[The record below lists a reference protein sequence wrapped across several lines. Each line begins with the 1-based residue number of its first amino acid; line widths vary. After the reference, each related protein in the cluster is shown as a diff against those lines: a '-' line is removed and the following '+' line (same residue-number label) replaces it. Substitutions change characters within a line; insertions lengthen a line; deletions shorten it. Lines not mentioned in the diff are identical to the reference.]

1 MHKISYTIVKKNK
14 YPNAPFYVR
23 VRETGRKPID
33 VNLETTDRK
42 VAETELMRVK
52 LAASEGSGDPLGA
65 LAVRQKELSQPVAKA
80 GGVLEQWEAW
90 MSLAPMESNQWI
102 CVIVEKDD
110 ATGSLLEQF
119 YTKDTFR
126 HHSLESLQEC
136 IEYYKGKG

>member
-1 MHKISYTIVKKNK
+1 MDNTK
-14 YPNAPFYVR
+14 YLRIF
-23 VRETGRKPID
+23 
-33 VNLETTDRK
+33 
-42 VAETELMRVK
+42 
-52 LAASEGSGDPLGA
+52 GA
-65 LAVRQKELSQPVAKA
+65 FAKA
-80 GGVLEQWEAW
+80 PLDDFLKGIFKGITAEQRKSLVIEDLSYHRLNADVVTLEAW

-126 HHSLESLQEC
+126 HRSLESLQEC

>member
-1 MHKISYTIVKKNK
+1 
-14 YPNAPFYVR
+14 
-23 VRETGRKPID
+23 
-33 VNLETTDRK
+33 
-42 VAETELMRVK
+42 
-52 LAASEGSGDPLGA
+52 
-65 LAVRQKELSQPVAKA
+65 
-80 GGVLEQWEAW
+80 

>member
-1 MHKISYTIVKKNK
+1 MDNTKYLRIFGAFEKAPLDDFLKGIFKGITAEQRKSLVIEDLSYHRLNS
-14 YPNAPFYVR
+14 
-23 VRETGRKPID
+23 D
-33 VNLETTDRK
+33 VVTL
-42 VAETELMRVK
+42 
-52 LAASEGSGDPLGA
+52 
-65 LAVRQKELSQPVAKA
+65 
-80 GGVLEQWEAW
+80 EAW